1 MTRILIAGLAALTLA
16 GCGSSALDS
25 FSFMQTA
32 EKPLARDIMPASFR
46 QEIIATVP
54 SVVADHRG
62 IREAYYSDPVIDP
75 ALNTYVSCV
84 RFNARNAA
92 GDYEGAKEYAV
103 YYYNGHLNQFTSAPP
118 ERCRAAGY
126 KPFPELEN
134 LCPGGKCANA
144 GSAISPRT
152 AW

>member
-1 MTRILIAGLAALTLA
+1 MIRIFIIGVMTLALA
-16 GCGSSALDS
+16 GCGSSALSS
-25 FSFMQTA
+25 FSFLETK
-32 EKPLARDIMPASFR
+32 EKPIARDIMPARFK

-62 IREAYYSDPVIDP
+62 IREAYYSDPAVDP

-103 YYYNGHLNQFTSAPP
+103 YYYNGHLNQFAAAPP
-118 ERCRAAGY
+118 ERCRGAGY

-134 LCPGGKCANA
+134 SCPGGKCAA
-144 GSAISPRT
+144 SAISPRA